1 MTTVQ
6 SKVIAPWSNEL
17 FQCQGDPSIGM
28 SYGEGMSWVCV
39 RRAYV
44 SRAGRTMPRETRR
57 TTFSSR
63 LRLGSGWTGS
73 VVVLSCPFKLRDVTH
88 FIASSGQ
95 SIQTAKRSMVGGR
108 PRKESAEH
116 QEQLSP
122 RAGNRLQR
130 TAQCSEEKERDEGC
144 KRYAASHRPQHRPTS
159 HPCPNGVRI

>member
-1 MTTVQ
+1 MPRGPIHRH
-6 SKVIAPWSNEL
+6 VIWR
-17 FQCQGDPSIGM
+17 GYVVGM
-28 SYGEGMSWVCV
+28 HAS
-39 RRAYV
+39 RIRV
-44 SRAGRTMPRETRR
+44 SRGTDDGARDAAHD
-57 TTFSSR
+57 FSSR

-95 SIQTAKRSMVGGR
+95 SIQTAKRSMVSGR